1 VIRRGSPPGG
11 PGDTC
16 GKCDGTGIKEGRW
29 MGAGPGPC
37 PMCGGKGL
45 GGRAAGV
52 PPDKYNDW
60 MFGRRNPPPEPDG
73 AKRRTDDNLRGVFG

>member
-1 VIRRGSPPGG
+1 
-11 PGDTC
+11 
-16 GKCDGTGIKEGRW
+16 